1 MRGENMGLLGK
12 TLTEEKVLDNWGITI
27 PGAQGRENEVFES
40 IMKEISQL
48 ALPGVDLTREDAAAG
63 FLKGLFGQKREFLFI
78 RNREITDYKI
88 YVGVRSYGKTLDVS
102 WFVTFEPGF
111 FRRGVAAAKAGFG
124 AALGVEAIIYSLDMF
139 KQQDL
144 RAFASVV
151 HHAVLDVV
159 EKTMASLGQDT
170 SKIDRRSK
178 GSLRIS

>member
-1 MRGENMGLLGK
+1 MGLLGK
-12 TLTEEKVLDNWGITI
+12 TLTEEKVLDSWGITI

-40 IMKEISQL
+40 IAKEISQL
-48 ALPGVDLTREDAAAG
+48 VLPGIDLTREEVAAG

-111 FRRGVAAAKAGFG
+111 FKRLS
-124 AALGVEAIIYSLDMF
+124 ALGVGAIIFALDMF

-159 EKTMASLGQDT
+159 DKTMASLGQDT
-170 SKIDRRSK
+170 SKLDRISK

>member
-1 MRGENMGLLGK
+1 MGLLGK
-12 TLTEEKVLDNWGITI
+12 TLTEEKVLDSWGITI

-40 IMKEISQL
+40 IAKEISQL
-48 ALPGVDLTREDAAAG
+48 VLPGVDLTREEVAAG

-78 RNREITDYKI
+78 RNREIPDYKI

-111 FRRGVAAAKAGFG
+111 FKRVAGAYGAAFGVAG
-124 AALGVEAIIYSLDMF
+124 IIFALDMF

-159 EKTMASLGQDT
+159 DKTMASLGQDT
-170 SKIDRRSK
+170 SKLDRISK